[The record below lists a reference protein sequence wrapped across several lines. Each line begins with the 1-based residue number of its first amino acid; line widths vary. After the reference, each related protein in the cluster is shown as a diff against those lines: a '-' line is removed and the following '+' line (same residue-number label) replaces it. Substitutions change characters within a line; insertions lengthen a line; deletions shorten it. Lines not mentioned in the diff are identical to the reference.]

1 MSKMVAASCW
11 SETLYPKIKQAEDF
25 SPDQFY
31 KSQWQKKPGV
41 NICFLIYRWVTATLL
56 LVYAVA
62 TIFERD
68 PLSRPSLVYPKYPI
82 YLTNWVVWISALQ
95 AMLATG
101 IVTYYFQKLRK
112 AKHDAV
118 EGESV
123 LVENL
128 IKTYWAFQTIAIVS
142 SIAVSVVFWV
152 AVYNPEINPLNIFT
166 FTSHGLIAT
175 YLVVDALLV
184 AHPFRLTD
192 FVWVFLFC
200 AAYIGFSIVYYLLGG
215 TDRYNRNFIYSI
227 LDWQDP
233 WPTFLTCVFVVLFYL
248 FIHLVVWCL
257 TCSVRHL
264 AHYLYNMDVTVP
276 KKVETVIDI
285 IDTEAAIPAG
295 AGQK

>member
-1 MSKMVAASCW
+1 MVAANCW
-11 SETLYPKIKQAEDF
+11 SETLYPKIKRAEDF

-31 KSQWQKKPGV
+31 KSQWQKKAGV
-41 NICFLIYRWVTATLL
+41 SLVFLIYRWVFSTLL
-56 LVYAVA
+56 LVYAIA

-68 PLSRPSLVYPKYPI
+68 PLSRPSLIYPKYPI
-82 YLTNWVVWISALQ
+82 YLTNWVVWVSAVQ
-95 AMLATG
+95 ALLATG
-101 IVTYYFQKLRK
+101 IVSYYFQKLRSD
-112 AKHDAV
+112 KHDAV

-123 LVENL
+123 LVQNI
-128 IKTYWAFQTIAIVS
+128 IKTYWAAQTIAIVS

-152 AVYNPEINPLNIFT
+152 GVYNPEINPLNIFT
-166 FTSHGLIAT
+166 FVSHGLIAV
-175 YLVVDALLV
+175 YLVIDALIV

-200 AAYIGFSIVYYLLGG
+200 IGYIGFSIGYFFMGG

-233 WPTFLTCVFVVLFYL
+233 WPTTLTCLFVVLFYL

-257 TCSVRHL
+257 TYSTRSLV
-264 AHYLYNMDVTVP
+264 HYLRNMEHTKP

-285 IDTEAAIPAG
+285 IDTETPPTA
-295 AGQK
+295 QK